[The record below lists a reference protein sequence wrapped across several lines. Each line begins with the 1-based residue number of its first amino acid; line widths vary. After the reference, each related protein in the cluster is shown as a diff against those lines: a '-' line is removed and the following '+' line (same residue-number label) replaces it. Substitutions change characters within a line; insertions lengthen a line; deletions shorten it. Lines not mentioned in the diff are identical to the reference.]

1 MKKQLLSDLIALMFI
16 ILFVYAGWTKLLD
29 HRIFHNQLA
38 TFDYINSFAGFLAW
52 AVPLIHLGLA
62 LLFIWPSMRL
72 WALGGTFVLLLTYS
86 VYIILILYRG
96 VNVPCA
102 CSGLFKFTSWIE
114 QLVMNSVFLLG
125 ASIGIIFETNPKRK
139 ESFFKP
145 Q

>member
-16 ILFVYAGWTKLLD
+16 VLFVYAGWIKLLD
-29 HRIFHNQLA
+29 HHMFRNQLTA
-38 TFDYINSFAGFLAW
+38 FDYINSFAGFLAW

-72 WALGGTFVLLLTYS
+72 WALGGTFILLLTYS
-86 VYIILILYRG
+86 IYIILILYRG

-114 QLVMNSVFLLG
+114 QLVMNCVFLAG
-125 ASIGIIFETNPKRK
+125 ASTGIIFETNPKQRQ
-139 ESFFKP
+139 SFL
-145 Q
+145 